1 MKFRPKRL
9 LLLLIIMSIIIL
21 HLWLF
26 SMIPNQSKS
35 DEIGF
40 ILIAIFSPML
50 WMGIF
55 MVIPEIILGIL
66 SLIGFETDIDWM
78 WKFTDIFPDWFV
90 E

>member
-1 MKFRPKRL
+1 MKFKPKRL

-55 MVIPEIILGIL
+55 MVIPEII
-66 SLIGFETDIDWM
+66 
-78 WKFTDIFPDWFV
+78 
-90 E
+90 

>member
-1 MKFRPKRL
+1 MKFKPKRL

-78 WKFTDIFPDWFV
+78 WKFTDIFPDWFM